1 MESWS
6 LLSEQQRGMVWARQM
21 ENDMGGFQFTDNST
35 SSIINNLK
43 FAVAKQVRS
52 MIIILAGFNIAM
64 AVILAFIIFRNCY
77 KGVKRSD
84 PAFGFRSSVFKF
96 IETSEIFPF
105 VLSIGI
111 AIQGIVYVVSQTKGL
126 EGLLILGCTSIS
138 QAMLPALFTVPY
150 IQLIFGLE
158 TTVQALRRRP
168 FERRSRWVIVAC
180 LVVVLIGVIAMY
192 VVTRFIRPPDLCYA
206 SLFWFVQTWR
216 LESFVLLTVI
226 SCILIIG
233 AIIIFVRLHRDP
245 SVGIIK
251 RTAASRMVYYMILG
265 AVINGLMAPFFFSI
279 SSQNP
284 LALTKIQLSLNM
296 VASVASNV
304 SGITFGVLYL
314 FLRSRKMQKIGPLG
328 HVELSAT
335 RKEKSVESWQGT
347 EIFNTQIEQ
356 PVSPARI
363 FESRASTRI
372 SEAIGETAESTNRKS
387 RNLEAI
393 HISSPFNRVAADG
406 SELMNVAP
414 SPVVTRAR
422 KDSYSLF
429 PSQREAIEA
438 KPKGNS
444 TILLPSTTYSPTG
457 GKENMAVGNEMFI
470 DLLPPPSIRISGAPR
485 HNRDSSLVSSATV
498 QIGLRVSNLSDV
510 TRLEAPF
517 FFSPERPFSP
527 TRPDSSLTARPSY
540 TPASRD
546 IGLAV
551 SDDYKDSSRSPSR
564 ATVEME
570 QNEKPIT
577 LSPTVYSP
585 NIAVSPRAKAN
596 HSSIDSNPST
606 PGASFP
612 DASYSVGTT
621 EWI

>member
-1 MESWS
+1 M
-6 LLSEQQRGMVWARQM
+6 LTEQQGGMVWARQVD
-21 ENDMGGFQFTDNST
+21 NDVGGFQFMDNST

-64 AVILAFIIFRNCY
+64 AMVLAFVIFRNCY
-77 KGVKRSD
+77 KGAKRSD
-84 PAFGFRSSVFKF
+84 PAFGFRSSVFKY

-180 LVVVLIGVIAMY
+180 LVVVIIGAVAMY

-216 LESFVLLTVI
+216 LESFILLTAI

-245 SVGIIK
+245 SVGIIE

-284 LALTKIQLSLNM
+284 LALTQIQLSLNM

-328 HVELSAT
+328 HLELGGP
-335 RKEKSVESWQGT
+335 RKEKSVESWPGT
-347 EIFNTQIEQ
+347 DIFNTQIEQ

-363 FESRASTRI
+363 FESRASTRM
-372 SEAIGETAESTNRKS
+372 SETFGETAGNTNRKDHG
-387 RNLEAI
+387 LEAI
-393 HISSPFNRVAADG
+393 HTTSPFNRVAADG

-414 SPVVTRAR
+414 SPVMTRVR

-429 PSQREAIEA
+429 PSQREAVEA
-438 KPKGNS
+438 KPKGS
-444 TILLPSTTYSPTG
+444 SGILLPSTTYSPTG
-457 GKENMAVGNEMFI
+457 GNENTTLANGIFI

-527 TRPDSSLTARPSY
+527 SRPDSSLAARPSY
-540 TPASRD
+540 IPSPRG
-546 IGLAV
+546 IGVAV
-551 SDDYKDSSRSPSR
+551 SDDYRNLTRSPIGIT
-564 ATVEME
+564 AEME
-570 QNEKPIT
+570 QGEKPIT

-585 NIAVSPRAKAN
+585 NNAVSPQAKA
-596 HSSIDSNPST
+596 SRRSVESIPST
-606 PGASFP
+606 IGASNV
-612 DASYSVGTT
+612 DTSYSVGTT

>member
-1 MESWS
+1 MDDWNM
-6 LLSEQQRGMVWARQM
+6 LSEQQGGMVWARQID
-21 ENDMGGFQFTDNST
+21 NDVGGFQFMDNST

-64 AVILAFIIFRNCY
+64 AVVLAFVIFRNCY
-77 KGVKRSD
+77 KGAKRSD

-111 AIQGIVYVVSQTKGL
+111 SIQGIVYVVSQTKGL

-158 TTVQALRRRP
+158 TAVQALRRRP

-180 LVVVLIGVIAMY
+180 LVVV
-192 VVTRFIRPPDLCYA
+192 
-206 SLFWFVQTWR
+206 
-216 LESFVLLTVI
+216 
-226 SCILIIG
+226 IIG
-233 AIIIFVRLHRDP
+233 AVAI
-245 SVGIIK
+245 
-251 RTAASRMVYYMILG
+251 
-265 AVINGLMAPFFFSI
+265 I

-284 LALTKIQLSLNM
+284 LALTQIQLNLNM

-328 HVELSAT
+328 HLELGGP
-335 RKEKSVESWQGT
+335 RKEKSVESWPGT
-347 EIFNTQIEQ
+347 DIFNTQIEQ

-363 FESRASTRI
+363 FESRASTRM
-372 SEAIGETAESTNRKS
+372 SEAIGETVGNTNRKGHS
-387 RNLEAI
+387 LEAI
-393 HISSPFNRVAADG
+393 QTTSPFNRAAADG
-406 SELMNVAP
+406 SELMNGAP

-429 PSQREAIEA
+429 PSQREVVEA
-438 KPKGNS
+438 RPKGS
-444 TILLPSTTYSPTG
+444 SGILLPSTTYSPTR
-457 GKENMAVGNEMFI
+457 GNENTTLDNGIFI

-517 FFSPERPFSP
+517 YFSPERPFSP
-527 TRPDSSLTARPSY
+527 SRPDSSLAARPSY
-540 TPASRD
+540 IPTSRD
-546 IGLAV
+546 IGVAV
-551 SDDYKDSSRSPSR
+551 SDDYRNSTRSPIGTT
-564 ATVEME
+564 AEME
-570 QNEKPIT
+570 QSEKPIT

-585 NIAVSPRAKAN
+585 NNALSPRAKARRR
-596 HSSIDSNPST
+596 SIDSISST
-606 PGASFP
+606 IGASNA